1 MNFDYQQFAIQQQNC
16 DTIIH
21 QLEDLCTILLDCGS
35 DEEANCIKT
44 CIDSLNRV
52 YDNRII
58 NHPDFLTNPQL
69 AQQLKNKPKFATLI
83 YLPSYP
89 QQK

>member
-1 MNFDYQQFAIQQQNC
+1 MNFDQQQFAIQQQNC

-44 CIDSLNRV
+44 CIDSLKRV

-58 NHPDFLTNPQL
+58 SHPDFLRNPRL
-69 AQQLKNKPKFATLI
+69 AQQLKNKPEPIIIDFTGF
-83 YLPSYP
+83 Y